1 MATFSMVC
9 RDCRHTFTVESPCV
23 LVEELKVCPQCSSTR
38 VRQRLS
44 SLLKQLDI
52 GANDGEKLRPKK
64 CA

>member
-9 RDCRHTFTVESPCV
+9 RECRHKFTVECDRF
-23 LVEELKVCPQCSSTR
+23 LTDEARVCPQCSSPRT
-38 VRQRLS
+38 RQRLS
-44 SLLKQLDI
+44 GLLRQLDV